1 MEVFYGLIGI
11 MFLGMMLIMP
21 FVMVGMLAKLKE
33 EMLTQ
38 LGRMLTRTEQLRD
51 LLNAQGRE
59 IDRIATIVSRPEA
72 SIARSSAP
80 QPTANVDRPA
90 ASVPV
95 VPQQVVS
102 ELPPAA
108 AHVADSTPSTIP
120 EEVTPYLEES
130 PGVAK
135 PVVVAELQD
144 FIDEPAVAASV
155 PWTAADKT
163 REATREARLESL
175 HRSHSQ
181 AQAIPQAKPEVK
193 PVVESVPATTEMSE
207 FETQAYE
214 VLKKIRNWIF
224 IGEDQIP
231 KGVSLEYA
239 IASQWLMRIGILVLI
254 LGVGFFLQYSIE
266 KGLISPFARLMMA
279 VVTGVGLIGGGIWLL
294 PGKFRLLGH
303 AFMGGGVTTLYFCIY
318 AAMFLLKLENEP
330 TRSLIDEPTGF
341 GMMIAMTITSGVLA
355 VGFRSQLIAVIGT
368 LGGYATPFLI
378 SGNGN
383 VISLYIYLLILGAG
397 IFLMSL
403 RVYWPLIHTINIL
416 ATYGIVILSLPVD
429 QPEKIVQAAWL
440 LAGMFALFSSMT
452 FMYQIVWKK
461 CSNALDIL
469 LLLIN
474 VAVFFTQVYQLI
486 EPVYGQRMMA
496 VISIG
501 LSVFY
506 TLHAFALLQRRL
518 VDRPLSIAFTA
529 LSMIFLVI
537 AIPLAVSE
545 KWITVVWAAVAIT
558 LAWMGKKIG
567 SELLRLSGSLVCLLV
582 MIRLVGFDFPLG
594 FSSTLTS
601 TVPVKLVILQFLERL
616 VQFGIPVAGLWIVGY
631 FQRQPLETSGIES
644 ESRQLRQAND
654 LAPLSFAQQ
663 LAGFLNVA
671 SYVLLFIYLNA
682 ECVRTLGYFD
692 ERLRYLAITTI
703 WAGYALGLLLASNRR
718 QSPIKLALSLIM
730 MIALLGKLVFVDL
743 NPMSEIGIQYTL
755 PYAWLN
761 SEREVSNIQIWVNA
775 VYRLI
780 DVLMVLST
788 LVASAVIAGR
798 RGEDRLV
805 LQRLYSIAALLLL
818 FGWLTAEIYELC
830 RVFSPGLR
838 DGAVSMLWSVFALGM
853 LLYGITRHAKEWRY
867 VALGLFGV
875 VAIKVFMIDLAEL
888 DSFYRIVAFIV
899 LGIVI
904 LGGSALYLKNRES
917 FETGLDESGQDLQ

>member
-1 MEVFYGLIGI
+1 MEVFYGLIGLL
-11 MFLGMMLIMP
+11 FVGMMLIMP

-38 LGRMLTRTEQLRD
+38 LGRLLTRTEQLRD

-59 IDRIATIVSRPEA
+59 IDRIATIVSQPETTFKKPM
-72 SIARSSAP
+72 AP
-80 QPTANVDRPA
+80 QPAATDALA

-95 VPQQVVS
+95 VPQQVIS
-102 ELPPAA
+102 ESPLAA
-108 AHVADSTPSTIP
+108 APNADSQPSTIP
-120 EEVTPYLEES
+120 AEVLPYLQKP
-130 PGVAK
+130 PGIAK
-135 PVVVAELQD
+135 PVAVAELQD
-144 FIDEPAVAASV
+144 FIDEPEVAAAV
-155 PWTAADKT
+155 PWTATEKT

-175 HRSHSQ
+175 HHSHSHSQ
-181 AQAIPQAKPEVK
+181 AQAIPHAKPEVK
-193 PVVESVPATTEMSE
+193 PVPEAVPATTEMSE
-207 FETQAYE
+207 FETQAYD

-279 VVTGVGLIGGGIWLL
+279 VVTGVGLVGGGIWLL

-303 AFMGGGVTTLYFCIY
+303 ALMGGGVTTLYFCIY
-318 AAMFLLKLENEP
+318 AAMFLLKL
-330 TRSLIDEPTGF
+330 IDEPTGF
-341 GMMIAMTITSGVLA
+341 GLMIAMTITSGVLA

-378 SGNGN
+378 SGNGS

-416 ATYGIVILSLPVD
+416 GTYGIVILSLPVD

-461 CSNALDIL
+461 HSNALDIL

-529 LSMIFLVI
+529 LSLIFLVV
-537 AIPLAVSE
+537 AIPLAISD

-558 LAWMGKKIG
+558 LAWMGKKTG

-582 MIRLVGFDFPLG
+582 MIRLIGFDFPLG
-594 FSSTLTS
+594 FSSTLAS
-601 TVPVKLVILQFLERL
+601 TMPAKLVILQFLERL

-631 FQRQPLETSGIES
+631 FQRQPFETSGIKS

-682 ECVRTLGYFD
+682 ECVRTLSYFD
-692 ERLRYLAITTI
+692 ERLRYLAITAI

-718 QSPIKLALSLIM
+718 QSPIQLALSLMM
-730 MIALLGKLVFVDL
+730 MIGLLGKLVFVDL

-755 PYAWLN
+755 PYASLN
-761 SEREVSNIQIWVNA
+761 SESEVSSIQIWVNA

-780 DVLMVLST
+780 NVAMVLLT
-788 LVASAVIAGR
+788 LVASAVIAGKR
-798 RGEDRLV
+798 TEDRLV
-805 LQRLYSIAALLLL
+805 LQRLYSITALLLL

-838 DGAVSMLWSVFALGM
+838 DGAVSMLWSVFAQGM

-917 FETGLDESGQDLQ
+917 FETGVDENSQDLQ

>member
-11 MFLGMMLIMP
+11 LFLGMMLIMP

-38 LGRMLTRTEQLRD
+38 MSRLLTRTEQLRD

-59 IDRIATIVSRPEA
+59 IDRIATLASRPEA
-72 SIARSSAP
+72 TISRSSAP
-80 QPTANVDRPA
+80 QPTADVDPPA

-95 VPQQVVS
+95 VPKQVVS
-102 ELPPAA
+102 ESPLVAA
-108 AHVADSTPSTIP
+108 PTADSPPSTIP
-120 EEVTPYLEES
+120 AEVTPNIQKPLS
-130 PGVAK
+130 VTQ
-135 PVVVAELQD
+135 PVVVAELED
-144 FIDEPAVAASV
+144 FIDEPEVAAAV
-155 PWTAADKT
+155 PWTAKEKT

-181 AQAIPQAKPEVK
+181 AQATSAAKPEVK
-193 PVVESVPATTEMSE
+193 PVSEAVPATTEMSE
-207 FETQAYE
+207 FETQAYD

-279 VVTGVGLIGGGIWLL
+279 VVTGVGLVGGGIWLL

-303 AFMGGGVTTLYFCIY
+303 ALMGGGVTTLYFCIY
-318 AAMFLLKLENEP
+318 AAMFLLKL
-330 TRSLIDEPTGF
+330 IDEPTGF
-341 GMMIAMTITSGVLA
+341 GLMIAMTITSGVLA

-416 ATYGIVILSLPVD
+416 GTYGIVILSLPVD

-440 LAGMFALFSSMT
+440 LAGMFSLFSCMT

-461 CSNALDIL
+461 RSNALDIL

-506 TLHAFALLQRRL
+506 TLHAFALLQRQL

-529 LSMIFLVI
+529 LSLIFLVI

-594 FSSTLTS
+594 FSSNLAS
-601 TVPVKLVILQFLERL
+601 TMPVKLVILQFLERL

-631 FQRQPLETSGIES
+631 FQRQPLDSVGIES
-644 ESRQLRQAND
+644 EFRQLRQAND

-663 LAGFLNVA
+663 LAGVLNVA

-692 ERLRYLAITTI
+692 ERLRYLAITAI
-703 WAGYALGLLLASNRR
+703 WAGYTLGLLLASNRR
-718 QSPIKLALSLIM
+718 QSPIQLALSLMM

-755 PYAWLN
+755 PYAWLD
-761 SEREVSNIQIWVNA
+761 SEIEVSNIQIWVNA

-780 DVLMVLST
+780 NVAMVLLT
-788 LVASAVIAGR
+788 LVASAVIAGK
-798 RGEDRLV
+798 RGEDRLM
-805 LQRLYSIAALLLL
+805 LQRLYSITALLLL

-917 FETGLDESGQDLQ
+917 FETGVDENSQDLQ